1 MVGRLMATL
10 ARRAASSSHRT
21 PLRRDARDS
30 QEKLILAAE
39 RLFAERGVEGVS
51 LREINQAAGQKNAS
65 GLQYHFGTKADLL
78 EAVFSYRVPEIEVSR
93 AAMLERLKQGNGF
106 TDLRQIVNAIVIPF
120 AEMLDGGRDE
130 RCYVR
135 FLAQL
140 YSHPSIRKADLGSA
154 GYRETFR
161 AAQRLLSEKFPAP
174 IVKQRLAMIIGHVI
188 HALADLESRVAK
200 QGRQM
205 PPARIEL
212 FVSDL
217 LDTVIGALTAPVSP
231 STAALLQRD

>member
-1 MVGRLMATL
+1 MTNSVRQAVPPQ
-10 ARRAASSSHRT
+10 RT

-39 RLFAERGVEGVS
+39 RLFAERGIEGVS

-78 EAVFSYRVPEIEVSR
+78 EAVFSHRVAEIEVSR
-93 AAMLERLKQGNGF
+93 KAMLEKLKRDDCI
-106 TDLRQIVNAIVIPF
+106 TDLRRVVEAMVIPF
-120 AEMLDGGRDE
+120 AEMLDGGKDE

-135 FLAQL
+135 FVAQL
-140 YSHPSIRKADLGSA
+140 YSQPSIRKADLGSA

-161 AAQRLLSEKFPAP
+161 AAQRLLSEKLPTP
-174 IVKQRLAMIIGHVI
+174 IVRQRLAMIIGHVI

-200 QGRQM
+200 QGRLM
-205 PPARIEL
+205 PPARIDL

-217 LDTVIGALTAPVSP
+217 LDTVIGALTAPISQQ
-231 STAALLQRD
+231 TAALMRRD